1 MTTSCKCAGGRWQ
14 SKQGNNLQLS
24 WTMCGMLIAPRS
36 RDLRLVSSLL
46 LFPVTRPKDFI
57 LPCSISAENTE
68 PQLKYVPFH
77 FVTENSYM
85 QRWHVT
91 APSRKQMLRKRGA
104 KTKPVS
110 CNTLIRK
117 YELQPGTSL
126 DPLSFQSDKS
136 LNLRFVREK
145 RPLKVNPFNL
155 RFIRPH

>member
-1 MTTSCKCAGGRWQ
+1 
-14 SKQGNNLQLS
+14 
-24 WTMCGMLIAPRS
+24 
-36 RDLRLVSSLL
+36 
-46 LFPVTRPKDFI
+46 
-57 LPCSISAENTE
+57 
-68 PQLKYVPFH
+68 
-77 FVTENSYM
+77 
-85 QRWHVT
+85 
-91 APSRKQMLRKRGA
+91 MLRKRGA